1 MVFFMTVT
9 IREIASY
16 CNVSEGTVDRAL
28 NNRTGISSKTKE
40 RILAAAKKLD
50 YKPNILAQC
59 LATGSTKTIGVVC
72 GGLSNRFFA
81 SLIEAIETNAR
92 NNGYFIS
99 LVLSHNSP
107 VKELEGIHYLARRQA
122 DGIIIFPVGYGK
134 AYEEELKQLNIPI
147 VTLYNRIS
155 ENFTHVDTDCRKI
168 MREAV
173 KHILLKGYKNIV
185 YMDIKNYSGCT
196 NEDINFFSLNERCQG
211 YKEGMEQAGLNCRI
225 VNNYDENLLISLASA
240 PVRTTI
246 LCPYDVL
253 AIKIVNF
260 YRKIGIQIP
269 SQIGIMGF
277 DNIDMLENITPLI
290 SSVDCNTKKLGEIA
304 FSILLE
310 KITGTYTGGDVTVG
324 YSFTEGES
332 L

>member
-1 MVFFMTVT
+1 MTVT

-155 ENFTHVDTDCRKI
+155 ASFTHVDTDCRAI

-173 KHILLKGYKNIV
+173 QKILSKGYKDIV
-185 YMDIKNYSGCT
+185 YMDIKNCKFD
-196 NEDINFFSLNERCQG
+196 EDMNFFSLNERLQG
-211 YKEGMEQAGLNCRI
+211 YKEGMAQAGLCCHILNTY
-225 VNNYDENLLISLASA
+225 NEKELLSLAGTS
-240 PVRTTI
+240 VRTAI
-246 LCPYDVL
+246 LCPYDAL
-253 AIKIVNF
+253 AIKIANF
-260 YRKIGIQIP
+260 YRKMGISIP

>member
-1 MVFFMTVT
+1 MTVT
-9 IREIASY
+9 IREIANY

-40 RILAAAKKLD
+40 RILSAAKELN

-59 LATGSTKTIGVVC
+59 LATGSSKTIGVVC

-81 SLIEAIETNAR
+81 SLIEVIETNAR

-107 VKELEGIHYLARRQA
+107 EKELEGIHYLARRQA

-155 ENFTHVDTDCRKI
+155 GSFTHVDTDCRKI

-185 YMDIKNYSGCT
+185 YMDIKNYSGCN
-196 NEDINFFSLNERCQG
+196 NEDINFFSLNERCSG
-211 YKEGMEQAGLNCRI
+211 YKEGMEQAGLNYSILNR
-225 VNNYDENLLISLASA
+225 YDENVLSSLPYAD
-240 PVRTTI
+240 VRTAI

-260 YRKIGIQIP
+260 YRKTGIQIP

-277 DNIDMLENITPLI
+277 DNIDMLENITPRI
-290 SSVDCNTKKLGEIA
+290 NSVDCNTKKLGEIA

-310 KITGTYTGGDVTVG
+310 KISGTYTGQDVTVD

>member
-1 MVFFMTVT
+1 MPVT

-40 RILAAAKKLD
+40 RILAAAKELD
-50 YKPNILAQC
+50 YKPNLLAQC

-72 GGLSNRFFA
+72 GGLSNRFFT
-81 SLIEAIETNAR
+81 SLIEVIERNAGQ
-92 NNGYFIS
+92 NGYFIS

-107 VKELEGIHYLARRQA
+107 SKELEGIHYLARRQT
-122 DGIIIFPVGYGK
+122 DGIIIFPVGYGA
-134 AYEEELKQLNIPI
+134 AYEHELEQLNIPI

-155 ENFTHVDTDCRKI
+155 KSFTHVDINCREI
-168 MREAV
+168 MRKAV
-173 KHILLKGYKNIV
+173 QRIAARGYNNIV
-185 YMDIKNYSGCT
+185 YMDVKGCNGSGNKNM
-196 NEDINFFSLNERCQG
+196 NFFSLDERCAG
-211 YKEGMEQAGLNCRI
+211 YKEGMALEGLKCNI
-225 VNNYDENLLISLASA
+225 MDTYDEKLLLSLPYASL
-240 PVRTTI
+240 RTAV

-253 AIKIVNF
+253 AIKTASL
-260 YRKIGIQIP
+260 YRKHGIQIP

-290 SSVDCNTKKLGEIA
+290 NSVDCNTEKLGETA
-304 FSILLE
+304 FSILLD
-310 KITGTYTGGDVTVG
+310 KIAGKYTGKDVTID
-324 YSFTEGES
+324 YKFTEGES

>member
-1 MVFFMTVT
+1 MTVT
-9 IREIASY
+9 IREIANY

-40 RILAAAKKLD
+40 RILAAAKELD

-59 LATGSTKTIGVVC
+59 LATGSSKTIGVVC
-72 GGLSNRFFA
+72 GGLSNSFFA
-81 SLIEAIETNAR
+81 SLIEAIEANAR

-107 VKELEGIHYLARRQA
+107 IKELEGIHYLARRQA
-122 DGIIIFPVGYGK
+122 DGIIIFPVGYGNT
-134 AYEEELKQLNIPI
+134 YEEELKQLNIPI

-155 ENFTHVDTDCRKI
+155 CNFTHVDTDCRKI
-168 MREAV
+168 MRKAV
-173 KHILLKGYKNIV
+173 KNILLKGYKNIV
-185 YMDIKNYSGCT
+185 YMDIKNCCN

-211 YKEGMEQAGLNCRI
+211 YKEGMEQAGLNCSI
-225 VNNYDENLLISLASA
+225 LNEYNENILISLPSA
-240 PVRTTI
+240 TVRTAI

-260 YRKIGIQIP
+260 YRKIGIHIP

-277 DNIDMLENITPLI
+277 DNIDMLENITPRI

-304 FSILLE
+304 FSILLQ
-310 KITGTYTGGDVTVG
+310 KITGTYTGGDVTID